1 MAAAVPAV
9 RTDKDGV
16 SAEPYLKAEDTAQ
29 ADAESS
35 GSASGQ
41 FDFKAQLRA
50 KYAPTM
56 TLKAPVGKAY
66 VESFTLVV

>member
-1 MAAAVPAV
+1 MAAAVHSAKA
-9 RTDKDGV
+9 DKDGF
-16 SAEPYLKAEDTAQ
+16 SAVPSLKAEDNAQ
-29 ADAESS
+29 ADVGSS
-35 GSASGQ
+35 GSAGGR

-50 KYAPTM
+50 KYAPN